1 VLGLDEA
8 TCELNTPHLGYD
20 DDAVWTM
27 RSLRARVLSCG
38 CDGAPEVP
46 STGPLWHAAKDM
58 AHLRGLSPGARWP
71 LAVNPSVGLGVRDLL
86 RRYSAWTPPPY
97 AVCAVG
103 NDCAARG
110 EHFLSVALEE
120 LLATPNAYG
129 LLAYVF
135 LRPTREVAAFAANA
149 INVRPFE
156 SAPRAP
162 RRVGAAV

>member
-1 VLGLDEA
+1 MHRTTRREKHHGKTHEES
-8 TCELNTPHLGYD
+8 T
-20 DDAVWTM
+20 
-27 RSLRARVLSCG
+27 
-38 CDGAPEVP
+38 DGARRRPPV
-46 STGPLWHAAKDM
+46 T
-58 AHLRGLSPGARWP
+58 LRTVAPGARWP